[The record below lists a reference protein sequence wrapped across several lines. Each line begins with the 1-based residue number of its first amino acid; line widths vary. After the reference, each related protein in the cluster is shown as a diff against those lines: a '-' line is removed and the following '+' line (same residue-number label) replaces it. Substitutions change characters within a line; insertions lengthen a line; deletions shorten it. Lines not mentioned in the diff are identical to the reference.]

1 MAIIIDGKQ
10 VAHKFRQQIAAEIQ
24 QRLTSGLTRPGLTTV
39 VVGDNPASATYIAN
53 KHRAC
58 QEVGIDSQSI
68 KLPATTTE
76 QELLTIIKQL
86 NVDPKIHGILVQLPL
101 PPHIN
106 AKNIVTAIDYK
117 KDVDGF
123 HPYNLGLLVQQHPL
137 LRPCTPY
144 GIIQLL
150 KHYQIELIGKDVTI
164 IGTSTI
170 VGRPVMLELLMER
183 ATVTI
188 CHSKTN
194 NLSDKVN
201 MADIVIAA
209 VGKPQLIKGEWIKK
223 GAVVIDVGVNYLPD
237 NKMVG
242 DVEFDV
248 AFNQASY
255 ITPVPGGVGPMT
267 IAMLLRNTLIAAIS
281 NNG

>member
-1 MAIIIDGKQ
+1 MTTIIDGKQ
-10 VAHKFRQQIAAEIQ
+10 VAHKFRQQIATEIQ
-24 QRLTSGLTRPGLTTV
+24 QRLAAGLARPALTTII
-39 VVGDNPASATYIAN
+39 VGDNPASAMYVAN

-68 KLPATTTE
+68 KLSASTSE
-76 QELLTIIKQL
+76 QELLAAIQQL
-86 NVDPKIHGILVQLPL
+86 NADPKVHGILVQLPL

-106 AKNIVTAIDYK
+106 VKNIVTAIDYK

-150 KHYQIELIGKDVTI
+150 KHYQIELIGKNVTI

-170 VGRPVMLELLMER
+170 VGRPMMLELLMER

-188 CHSKTN
+188 CNSKTR
-194 NLSDKVN
+194 NLSDQVN
-201 MADIVIAA
+201 MAEIVIAA

-223 GAVVIDVGVNYLPD
+223 DTVVIDVGVNHLPD
-237 NKMVG
+237 NNIVG

-248 AFNQASY
+248 ARNQASY

-267 IAMLLRNTLIAAIS
+267 IAMLLRNTLIAAI
-281 NNG
+281 NND